1 MVAWIGVHTYMALGY
16 FWVQES
22 HRRKGKPQPLAANA
36 AFPDLSLSVCV
47 CVYRV
52 WRGTGLGKILAV
64 DQTLKTFDY
73 VRPYMAPEQVS
84 AYMFTEADN
93 HASRT
98 LFESLGFEVPR
109 TLPTLAVAVGSSALA
124 RSHHQPMGRMDPLC
138 LRSCTAKSCG
148 LHSSIPEPKCHRMR
162 RRSSSLSLH
171 PRRWPR

>member
-1 MVAWIGVHTYMALGY
+1 
-16 FWVQES
+16 
-22 HRRKGKPQPLAANA
+22 
-36 AFPDLSLSVCV
+36 VCV

-98 LFESLGFEVPR
+98 LFESLGFEVR
-109 TLPTLAVAVGSSALA
+109 RALPTLAVAVGSSALA
-124 RSHHQPMGRMDPLC
+124 HALITDGRMDLLC

-162 RRSSSLSLH
+162 RSSRSSLSPH